1 MNVNT
6 IGNYDM
12 KQEKGPKSGLK
23 EEKKKEQVTK
33 LTVLFIP
40 KYDLSLPRVE
50 IKTLHICKYYK
61 ARVCS

>member
-23 EEKKKEQVTK
+23 EEKKKSK
-33 LTVLFIP
+33 
-40 KYDLSLPRVE
+40 
-50 IKTLHICKYYK
+50 
-61 ARVCS
+61 